1 MRPRDL
7 LDLVILAAL
16 WGGSYLFMRISG
28 PEFGPIALVQVR
40 VSLAAAVLLVLLG
53 VRGGLATL
61 RQRTGHLVAVGVL
74 NSALPFCLL
83 TFGTLFVTGGFAAIV
98 NATTPMWTAIV
109 GWLWL
114 RDRIRPMQ
122 AMGLLLGFAGVA
134 VLLWGRV
141 DLRPG
146 GSQWQVTV
154 AVTALLFAAAAYG
167 IAAVYVKRHLAGL
180 PSLTV
185 AAGSQVGASLALLPL
200 AFFAWPAQSPSG
212 GAWAGVIALAVAC
225 TALAYVLY
233 FRLLARIGAVRS
245 AAVTFLVPVFANA
258 WGAAFL
264 GEAITLQM
272 LVGGAV
278 ILTGTALALGLVGAS
293 KGADRSAPPK
303 TASAAP
309 R

>member
-7 LDLVILAAL
+7 LDLLILAAL

-28 PEFGPIALVQVR
+28 PEFGPVALVQVR
-40 VSLAAAVLLVLLG
+40 VSLAAVVLLVLLAF
-53 VRGGLATL
+53 RGGVATL

-122 AMGLLLGFAGVA
+122 AIGLLLGFAGVA

-146 GSQWQVTV
+146 GSHWQVTV
-154 AVTALLFAAAAYG
+154 AVAALLLAAAAYG
-167 IAAVYVKRHLAGL
+167 IAAVYVKRHLTGV
-180 PSLTV
+180 PSLSV
-185 AAGSQVGASLALLPL
+185 AAGSQIGASLALLPFAL
-200 AFFAWPAQSPSG
+200 FAWPAQQPST
-212 GAWAGVIALAVAC
+212 GAWAGVVALAVAC

-264 GEAITLQM
+264 GETITLQM

-278 ILTGTALALGLVGAS
+278 ILTGTALALGLVGGSQAA
-293 KGADRSAPPK
+293 KP
-303 TASAAP
+303 SAAGVAS